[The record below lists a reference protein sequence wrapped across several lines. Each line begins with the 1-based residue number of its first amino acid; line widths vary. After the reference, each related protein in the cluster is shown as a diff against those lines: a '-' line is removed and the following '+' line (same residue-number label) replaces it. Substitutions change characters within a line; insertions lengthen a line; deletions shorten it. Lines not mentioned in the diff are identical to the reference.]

1 MAREP
6 DARPLLAGP
15 EGRRRLDGAIV
26 TALAGIGAPTRPGGP
41 AGALG
46 DRLMAGE
53 PLTEDTD
60 WRAPLG
66 PFRDTSIVRGTLDE
80 LLSARLT
87 DGRYG
92 LDVVV
97 DALLPWALPLLEP
110 TLVDPLD
117 PFDIEDRCRRGLR
130 RAVGA
135 LGGERLDV
143 SGRGGLAA
151 TPGHTGEGLE
161 HDAMGNVDRLAGPVV
176 GRGDLDD
183 VEADQLGSLGQRPD
197 HP

>member
-15 EGRRRLDGAIV
+15 EGRRRLDAAVV
-26 TALAGIGAPTRPGGP
+26 TALAGVGAPTRPGGS
-41 AGALG
+41 ARMLG
-46 DRLMAGE
+46 DRLAAGE

-80 LLSARLT
+80 LLSARLI
-87 DGRYG
+87 DGRFG
-92 LDVVV
+92 IDVVV
-97 DALLPWALPLLEP
+97 DALLSWARPLLERE
-110 TLVDPLD
+110 LVDPLD

-135 LGGERLDV
+135 LGGERLDA
-143 SGRGGLAA
+143 SGRGGLTTA
-151 TPGHTGEGLE
+151 PGHTGEGLE
-161 HDAMGNVDRLAGPVV
+161 HDAVGNVDRLVGPVV

-183 VEADQLGSLGQRPD
+183 VEADQLGSLGQHPD

>member
-1 MAREP
+1 MREP

-15 EGRRRLDGAIV
+15 EGRRRLDAAVV
-26 TALAGIGAPTRPGGP
+26 TALGGLGAPTRPGGP
-41 AGALG
+41 AGVLG
-46 DRLMAGE
+46 DRLAAGE

-87 DGRYG
+87 DGRFG
-92 LDVVV
+92 IDVVV
-97 DALLPWALPLLEP
+97 DALLSWALPHLAP
-110 TLVDPLD
+110 ALVDPLD
-117 PFDIEDRCRRGLR
+117 PFDVEHRCRRGLR

-135 LGGERLDV
+135 LGGERLAA
-143 SGRGGLAA
+143 SGLGGFSAA
-151 TPGHTGEGLE
+151 PGHAGEGLE
-161 HDAMGNVDRLAGPVV
+161 HHPVGDVDGLVGPVV

-183 VEADQLGSLGQRPD
+183 VEPDQLGPLGQRPD